1 MASNTHDIHKAL
13 VGRCRNG
20 DNKAQHELYRLY
32 SKAMYNICMRM
43 LNHVGE
49 AEDALQEA
57 FLQAFRKLGSLR
69 SDETFGP
76 WLKRIVVNRCVNTLK
91 KRKLYLVDELPDT
104 EHETQSE
111 EEDYSYEIKLIHEAI
126 QQLPDGYRIVL
137 TLYLL
142 EGYDHTEI
150 SEILGITEGTSKSQ
164 YNRAKEKLK
173 TLLKSRNYA
182 GQA

>member
-91 KRKLYLVDELPDT
+91 KTEALP
-104 EHETQSE
+104 
-111 EEDYSYEIKLIHEAI
+111 
-126 QQLPDGYRIVL
+126 G
-137 TLYLL
+137 
-142 EGYDHTEI
+142 G
-150 SEILGITEGTSKSQ
+150 
-164 YNRAKEKLK
+164 
-173 TLLKSRNYA
+173 
-182 GQA
+182 